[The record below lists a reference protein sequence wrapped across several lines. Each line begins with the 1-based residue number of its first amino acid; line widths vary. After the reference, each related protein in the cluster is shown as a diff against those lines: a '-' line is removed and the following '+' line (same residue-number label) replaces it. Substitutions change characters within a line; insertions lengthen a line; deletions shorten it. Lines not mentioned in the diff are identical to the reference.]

1 MREDQHRFLTLLG
14 QLPGRLTA
22 EQTAWV
28 INCQPHDVP
37 VLVSA
42 RLLKPLGNPPPNCIK
57 FFGTSDVLELAKD
70 RSWLAKVSSA
80 IYQHWHN
87 QNARK
92 KARIVNVALNG
103 NAAAT
108 DLAVAIARN

>member
-14 QLPGRLTA
+14 HLPARLNA

-42 RLLKPLGNPPPNCIK
+42 RLLKPLGNPPANGIK
-57 FFGTSDVLELAKD
+57 FFCTSEVLELAKN
-70 RSWLAKVSSA
+70 RNWLTKVSSA
-80 IYQHWHN
+80 IYQHWHR

-92 KARIVNVALNG
+92 KEREGMVNVAATDSPV
-103 NAAAT
+103 AAA
-108 DLAVAIARN
+108 A